1 VFDLLEKGM
10 REPDEND
17 WMLAYSLEGHP
28 ELHLS
33 HHYFRGLSEEQAQHI
48 VGKLKEHFA
57 QKPLQAKPIQINQVE
72 NFGPEQD
79 IRVLVNDKLAPHLD
93 PELKQQMEAI
103 HPSRF
108 PTYRPHVTSQHHND
122 INSKI
127 SGYYFQRGNGQTYF
141 STSPSVSESSQNM
154 SDSTNEPL
162 DKAAGMPKVNAKVE
176 GIEVKRP
183 MTGVAGQKTSVS
195 TPAMP
200 PPPKVGVPPKLGA
213 QTGKMNNMPSPQGA
227 PLQKTDSATWLAS
240 QQKNKPAAAPKE
252 APALDYST
260 FKRPTYAT
268 SGSVKPLH
276 NPIQH
281 SQGALTG
288 MDKQMNKAEGSTLK
302 DKFERCIMHVKAK
315 NKTEG
320 KTLEEKNPWAICH
333 ASLNKADKNVNIGG
347 HDYEYSHDNGVVSY
361 HHTGD
366 EGMTN
371 HAHVSNSKSAF
382 KNQNTFKGHPA
393 NHQKEF
399 QEHADTITTSLHK
412 NQNECNTP
420 EYIVKSESKLSKLRK
435 CMALKKDMPVFQRD

>member
-1 VFDLLEKGM
+1 MFDLLEKGM

-57 QKPLQAKPIQINQVE
+57 NKPLQAKPIQLNQVE

-93 PELKQQMEAI
+93 PEIKQQMEAL

-108 PTYRPHVTSQHHND
+108 PTYRPHVTTQQHEN

-141 STSPSVSESSQNM
+141 STSPSISESRHNM
-154 SDSTNEPL
+154 SDSTNAPL
-162 DKAAGMPKVNAKVE
+162 KKAVGMPKVNAKVE

-195 TPAMP
+195 SPAMP

-213 QTGKMNNMPSPQGA
+213 QSGKMNNMPTPQGA
-227 PLQKTDSATWLAS
+227 TLHKTENTSKPILLQKIRAKYKQVQDNKTKVQNSERRWKEQQSSEFRVEDKDLTKTDSASWLAA
-240 QQKNKPAAAPKE
+240 QQKNKPAAATPKE
-252 APALDYST
+252 APALDYSV
-260 FKRPTYAT
+260 FNRPTYSKT
-268 SGSVKPLH
+268 GVNQPIH

-288 MDKQMNKAEGSTLK
+288 M
-302 DKFERCIMHVKAK
+302 H
-315 NKTEG
+315 KT
-320 KTLEEKNPWAICH
+320 
-333 ASLNKADKNVNIGG
+333 
-347 HDYEYSHDNGVVSY
+347 
-361 HHTGD
+361 
-366 EGMTN
+366 
-371 HAHVSNSKSAF
+371 
-382 KNQNTFKGHPA
+382 QN
-393 NHQKEF
+393 
-399 QEHADTITTSLHK
+399 D
-412 NQNECNTP
+412 CNTP
-420 EYIVKSESKLSKLRK
+420 EYIVKSDCMPLERLAKLRK
-435 CMALKKDMPVFQRD
+435 CMALKKANASGENAMPVFMRE